1 MDYRCTLKRVRNMI
15 KTYNQIHRSN
25 KFSQWSSIIWPV
37 WLNDSVFVYEL
48 NGFGFGFRCSHPNF
62 RYFFFAASII
72 TQLSHK
78 VFISSKV
85 SPSTMFWTKKWM
97 FIENDKETSR
107 LPWIWDLLQIL
118 QTYPFFHKW

>member
-15 KTYNQIHRSN
+15 KTYNQMHRSD
-25 KFSQWSSIIWPV
+25 KFSQCSSIIWPV

-62 RYFFFAASII
+62 RYFFFVASII
-72 TQLSHK
+72 TQLFHK

-85 SPSTMFWTKKWM
+85 PPSTMFWTKKWM
-97 FIENDKETSR
+97 FLENDKETSR
-107 LPWIWDLLQIL
+107 LLWIWDLLQIL